1 VVLSLSD
8 GVIAGLEGLRSPLY
22 LAGTVICSFATW
34 AIEAV
39 VYWMVMWAFGLDLG
53 YPVALLVV
61 GTVNLAGLI
70 PASPGQVGVY
80 EFFASTV
87 LMAAGI
93 QQETALAY
101 AIVVHI
107 VIWLPVTVA
116 GFVSLARMGLGVNAV
131 QQARTTET
139 AQPMTDVGA
148 D

>member
-1 VVLSLSD
+1 M
-8 GVIAGLEGLRSPLY
+8 SP
-22 LAGTVICSFATW
+22 
-34 AIEAV
+34 
-39 VYWMVMWAFGLDLG
+39 
-53 YPVALLVV
+53 PVALLVV

-107 VIWLPVTVA
+107 VIWLPVTIV
-116 GFVSLARMGLGVNAV
+116 GFLSLARMGLGVNAV

-139 AQPMTDVGA
+139 AQPVTDVGA